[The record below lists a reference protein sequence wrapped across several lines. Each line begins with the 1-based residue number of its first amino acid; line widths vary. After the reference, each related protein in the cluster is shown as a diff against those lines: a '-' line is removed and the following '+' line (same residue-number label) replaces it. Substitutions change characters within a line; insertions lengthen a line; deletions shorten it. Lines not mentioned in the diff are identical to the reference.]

1 MLMRLLAFLLVAAVI
16 LSVARAL
23 TIVLILAVVAL
34 LVWALITR
42 PLEMLGLAFLG
53 LLSGALQSRPTTTI
67 MCVAGIAALTSLRSS
82 SDPSPKKPAD
92 PETHA

>member
-1 MLMRLLAFLLVAAVI
+1 MRLLAFLLIAAVI

-42 PLEMLGLAFLG
+42 PVEMLGLAFLG
-53 LLSGALQSRPTTTI
+53 LLSGALQARPTTTI
-67 MCVAGIAALTSLRSS
+67 MCVTGIAALTTLRNSCEPKPQNPI
-82 SDPSPKKPAD
+82 DPK
-92 PETHA
+92 THA